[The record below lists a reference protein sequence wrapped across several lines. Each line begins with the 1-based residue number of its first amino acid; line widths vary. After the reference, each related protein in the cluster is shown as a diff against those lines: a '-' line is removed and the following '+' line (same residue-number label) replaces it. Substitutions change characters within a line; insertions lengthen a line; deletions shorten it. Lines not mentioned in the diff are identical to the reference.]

1 MSSEAASNEVSLG
14 ESAEV
19 LASSTPATPAP
30 TTPQDESASKRATR
44 ALELAG
50 RAMDPTAGGPDRE
63 LARLLFREAIVRASG
78 KSTWEEAI
86 EHLEERG
93 VLGRDTK
100 ACAETRALLAKLD
113 VTPALQDLDSL
124 ELPIAKLVEA
134 ALGRKS
140 LEKAARLRRR
150 ALLTLAGMAALSVP
164 VFTYFRFASDSF
176 RYRAS
181 SAHKG
186 FPSEGYIGRIYAFGL
201 VVHTQ
206 QQREPW
212 IEIDLEEL
220 RAIHR
225 ITLKNRADCCH
236 DRGLPLVVET
246 ATEDKVWVE
255 VARRDK
261 AFDRLDLHFPE
272 RQARWIRIRSTA
284 NTVLHFREIKV
295 K

>member
-1 MSSEAASNEVSLG
+1 MADEVSAG
-14 ESAEV
+14 ESVEERV
-19 LASSTPATPAP
+19 SSTPTAPAP
-30 TTPQDESASKRATR
+30 ATAQVESASKRATR

-50 RAMDPTAGGPDRE
+50 RALDTTAGGPDRE
-63 LARLLFREAIVRASG
+63 LARVLFREAILWASG
-78 KSTWEEAI
+78 RPTLPEALD
-86 EHLEERG
+86 HLEKSG
-93 VLGRDTK
+93 HLGADPNTIGE
-100 ACAETRALLAKLD
+100 ARARLTKLD
-113 VTPALQDLDSL
+113 LSPAPSDLESL

-134 ALGRKS
+134 AIGRDS
-140 LEKAARLRRR
+140 LKKAERLRRR
-150 ALLTLAGMAALSVP
+150 ALLTLVGAAALSVP

-186 FPSEGYIGRIYAFGL
+186 FPSEGFIGRIYAFGL

-206 QQREPW
+206 QERAPW
-212 IEIDLEEL
+212 IEIDLEQT
-220 RAIHR
+220 RPIRR

-236 DRGLPLVVET
+236 ERGLPMV
-246 ATEDKVWVE
+246 VE
-255 VARRDK
+255 VAGEDK
-261 AFDRLDLHFPE
+261 AWQELGQRTKPFDRWDLNFPE